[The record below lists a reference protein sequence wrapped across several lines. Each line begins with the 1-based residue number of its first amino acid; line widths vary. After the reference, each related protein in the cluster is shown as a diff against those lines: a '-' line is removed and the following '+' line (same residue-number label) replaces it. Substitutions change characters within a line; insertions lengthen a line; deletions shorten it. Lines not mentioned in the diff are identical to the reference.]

1 MQACLYYIIYKY
13 YIIIILFH
21 RFTRAIN
28 ACKLMQIKYVY
39 IVILNNTLSYYRKLK
54 TVNDDTKT
62 GLLIIVQTFAREV
75 RTRTWLVVKKSRVS
89 PYYVVTTCSLRN
101 MLP

>member
-1 MQACLYYIIYKY
+1 
-13 YIIIILFH
+13 
-21 RFTRAIN
+21 
-28 ACKLMQIKYVY
+28 MQIKYVY
-39 IVILNNTLSYYRKLK
+39 TVLNNTLLYYYRKLK